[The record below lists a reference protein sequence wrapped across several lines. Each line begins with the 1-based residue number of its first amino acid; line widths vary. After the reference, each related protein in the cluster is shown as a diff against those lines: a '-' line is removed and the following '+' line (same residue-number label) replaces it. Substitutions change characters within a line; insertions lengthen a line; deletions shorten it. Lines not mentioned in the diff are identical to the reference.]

1 MRILFIGDIV
11 GRPGRRAV
19 EALLP
24 DLRSEFAID
33 LVRANVENAASGRG
47 IQPAAAKEIWS
58 AGVQVFTGGNH
69 IWDKSDG
76 IDLIAKDP
84 RIVRPL
90 NLPPGTPGRGLGL
103 YEVGEVTVAVVN
115 LLGRVYM
122 SPAECPFRAIDTA
135 LESLAGRAQ
144 VVFIDFHAEATAE
157 KIAFGWHVDGRASAV
172 IGTHTHVQTADERI
186 LPGGTAYLT
195 DAGMTGPHD
204 SVIGVRKEDAVRKMI
219 TGLPVRFQTAES
231 DIRLHGVLLEVDP
244 SSGRA
249 QKVERIQRALTE
261 GKR

>member
-1 MRILFIGDIV
+1 M
-11 GRPGRRAV
+11 
-19 EALLP
+19 
-24 DLRSEFAID
+24 RSEFAID
-33 LVRANVENAASGRG
+33 LVLANVENAASGRG

-144 VVFIDFHAEATAE
+144 VVFIDFHGSTGYGQAFTDSITGEWGGKPLVDLQKGMAYAEANFDF
-157 KIAFGWHVDGRASAV
+157 IDGQNACA
-172 IGTHTHVQTADERI
+172 
-186 LPGGTAYLT
+186 
-195 DAGMTGPHD
+195 
-204 SVIGVRKEDAVRKMI
+204 
-219 TGLPVRFQTAES
+219 
-231 DIRLHGVLLEVDP
+231 
-244 SSGRA
+244 SGR
-249 QKVERIQRALTE
+249 RRCW
-261 GKR
+261 